1 MSHIFQ
7 LNDAKR
13 VLDCLKK
20 GVKIA
25 SQVMDLGTKVQVNS
39 HLKVTLAI

>member
-1 MSHIFQ
+1 MLHFSYFQ

-25 SQVMDLGTKVQVNS
+25 SQVMDLGTKVQVS
-39 HLKVTLAI
+39 MHPK